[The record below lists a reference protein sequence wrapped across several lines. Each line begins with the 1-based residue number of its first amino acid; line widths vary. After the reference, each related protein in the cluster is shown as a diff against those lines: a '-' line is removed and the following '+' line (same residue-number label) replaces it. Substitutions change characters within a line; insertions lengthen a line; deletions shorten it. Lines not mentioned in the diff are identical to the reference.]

1 MLKKLV
7 VVALAALFL
16 APSVVVITLGALLT
30 TAATACTTDGGDVGP
45 VGNVPDSLTAT
56 TADGDRIT
64 LDKTQLT
71 HAAQIITVGNATSG
85 VGRTGIQIALMA
97 ALTES
102 SLRML
107 ANTSVYPES
116 GSYPNDGNGSDHDS
130 LGLFQMRSSWGTVAQ
145 LMNPTY
151 QAKAFF
157 GGPNGPNHGSPRGLL
172 DIPGWQQMS
181 LGEAAQSVEVSAF
194 PDRYQ
199 NYQPVA
205 AAILTTLTGAQT
217 TDQAASVQ
225 TSATDVTGAADTT
238 SSLTSQ
244 SSEQCTGSVANVAGD
259 PGPDGGGGGFTP
271 DAAEVATAITFA
283 EQQIGKPYVFDA
295 AGPDSW
301 DCSGLT
307 MMAYQAVGV
316 DIGPHSV
323 SAQVATM
330 KTEGRLVPFSDR
342 QRGDLIFWTDRS
354 GGFPHVAIYL
364 GHDTILAAP
373 DVGENVKI
381 QTLWSTTDE
390 QLYSMVGRPT
400 GTP

>member
-1 MLKKLV
+1 M
-7 VVALAALFL
+7 
-16 APSVVVITLGALLT
+16 PG
-30 TAATACTTDGGDVGP
+30 
-45 VGNVPDSLTAT
+45 SLTAT

-71 HAAQIITVGNATSG
+71 HAAQIIAVGNATPG
-85 VGRTGIQIALMA
+85 VGRNGIQIALIA

-116 GSYPNDGNGSDHDS
+116 GTYPNDGDGSDHDS
-130 LGLFQMRSSWGTVAQ
+130 LGLFQMRPQSGWGTVAQ

-181 LGEAAQSVEVSAF
+181 LGEASQSVEVSAF

-205 AAILTTLTGAQT
+205 AAILTALTGTQPT
-217 TDQAASVQ
+217 GQA
-225 TSATDVTGAADTT
+225 TSAETSTADVASAAETGT

-244 SSEQCTGSVANVAGD
+244 GSEQCTGSAANVAGD
-259 PGPDGGGGGFTP
+259 PGGDDGGGGFTP
-271 DAAEVATAITFA
+271 DAAAVATAIAFA
-283 EQQIGKPYVFDA
+283 EQQIGKPYVFGG

-307 MMAYQAVGV
+307 MVAYQAAGV
-316 DIGPHSV
+316 DIGEHSV
-323 SAQVATM
+323 SAQVVTM
-330 KTEGRLVPFSDR
+330 KTEGRLLPFSDR
-342 QRGDLIFWTDRS
+342 ERGDLIFWIGPS

-373 DVGENVKI
+373 TVGENVKI
-381 QTLWSTTDE
+381 QPLWSTPDE
-390 QLYSMVGRPT
+390 QLYGMVGRPT